1 MTAVTDSGLRTRHTV
16 TSHAGVLDG
25 IDTVVLACGAEAV
38 DELRPGLTAAG
49 HEVHMIGDCGSPRR
63 LVHAILDGAR
73 AGRAM

>member
-1 MTAVTDSGLRTRHTV
+1 MQGQA
-16 TSHAGVLDG
+16 SHAGVLDG
-25 IDTVVLACGAEAV
+25 IDIVLACGAEAV

-49 HEVHMIGDCGSPRR
+49 HEAHMIGDCVSPRR